1 MQTKSRNSFRLVFEV
16 AKWEFNRWFKLRAQL
31 ITLLVALLSGLIFLG
46 GQALF
51 KKFADL
57 ENEIAVIN
65 NSGIQLK
72 LDKINNLKISVKKDH
87 QLDSLKH
94 ELSEKNIEGILII
107 NDFDNV
113 ELIANKEPSWLKNLK
128 GALTLERQQI
138 KLKELNIPPEQLK
151 EIFSQIDIK
160 TNYTV
165 PQKTKSTL
173 GEKIVAGILI
183 GFMFFLIF
191 SGLALMFT
199 AITGE
204 KQSRTTEVIVAAI
217 SAQTWMD
224 GKILGISIFSL
235 VGLIHASVSTVLFY
249 AVSGLSGIG
258 WSIPIVITNPFL
270 IFCLFIFSLAGFFF
284 WNTFFSAVAAT
295 ISDPNTSARGI
306 FMLLPAAPTALAFL
320 GFGNPDSI
328 AMKILTFFPPT
339 SVPIISVRMVLS
351 HVSVIEIVIS
361 FLLLIA
367 STWYLRKFA
376 GKIFEIS
383 MLMYGKEPTWR
394 EILKWVKAA
403 SN

>member
-1 MQTKSRNSFRLVFEV
+1 MQTKSQNSFRLVFEV
-16 AKWEFNRWFKLRAQL
+16 AKWEFNRWFKLKAQL

-87 QLDSLKH
+87 QLNSLKH

-138 KLKELNIPPEQLK
+138 KLKELNIPPELLK

-306 FMLLPAAPTALAFL
+306 FMFLPAAPTALAFL

-351 HVSVIEIVIS
+351 HVNVIEIVIS

-394 EILKWVKAA
+394 EILKWVKAS